1 MENSKPEKRDK
12 IQKVLIILLP
22 ILLTISLILTILLH
36 LKHKNEQSEDEPYNE
51 VLTSINFKEEGVMF
65 NDNFS
70 FIGDENDVPDI
81 VIGQGLELENT
92 QTGIKIKVPS
102 YKRKISLEVSFT
114 NFQQKTMIIDN
125 PEQKS
130 YKVDYVSNN
139 QAATLFE
146 FNTSPNTKEQLP
158 LVETK
163 NVEFLLFSFQN
174 PTFLINN
181 VSQNGFLF
189 IGEIILS
196 EIS

>member
-1 MENSKPEKRDK
+1 MTM
-12 IQKVLIILLP
+12 VII
-22 ILLTISLILTILLH
+22 
-36 LKHKNEQSEDEPYNE
+36 K
-51 VLTSINFKEEGVMF
+51 
-65 NDNFS
+65 
-70 FIGDENDVPDI
+70 
-81 VIGQGLELENT
+81 
-92 QTGIKIKVPS
+92 
-102 YKRKISLEVSFT
+102 
-114 NFQQKTMIIDN
+114 
-125 PEQKS
+125 
-130 YKVDYVSNN
+130 
-139 QAATLFE
+139 TLFE